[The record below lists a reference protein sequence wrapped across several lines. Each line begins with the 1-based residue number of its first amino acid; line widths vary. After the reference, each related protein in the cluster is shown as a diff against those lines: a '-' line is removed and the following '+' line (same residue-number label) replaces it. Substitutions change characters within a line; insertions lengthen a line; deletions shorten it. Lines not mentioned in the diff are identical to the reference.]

1 MSNVLIGIIGVILFI
16 GLALA
21 GALLLG
27 DDFKSA
33 NNDTKAASIVQG
45 LVQTAS
51 AVSMS
56 NIKTGAPR
64 TAETL
69 TTSTT
74 LIPRFL
80 KAAPVN
86 PITDTVNM
94 QLVDAAGA
102 TSGSNPATGAVTL
115 LGTLTN
121 AEAKAVCDSIQR
133 QSGQIAATDLFQ
145 TTNRTLVPSSWTT
158 NYGCFQHASA
168 GFYAYHKI

>member
-33 NNDTKAASIVQG
+33 NNDTKAASLVQG

-64 TAETL
+64 TPETL
-69 TTSTT
+69 SASTT

-86 PITDTVNM
+86 PVTDTVNM
-94 QLVDAAGA
+94 ILVDSAGA
-102 TSGSNPATGAVTL
+102 STGTNPAVGAVTL
-115 LGTLTN
+115 LGTTTN
-121 AEAKAVCDSIQR
+121 SEAKAVCESIQR
-133 QSGQIAATDLFQ
+133 QSGQIAATASFDASVKS
-145 TTNRTLVPSSWTT
+145 TNPSTWTST
-158 NYGCFQHASA
+158 YGCLQASA